1 MRVAFVTHQLPDG
14 REDHGPGL
22 LRGRYA
28 GGAEMSTEEL
38 LAQAPDDFEVTVFR
52 PEFGMPDAGQF
63 DRVVVG
69 ATERLSDDD
78 MAYLASCKPVVWVR
92 SPQTRNAARL
102 LSAASVLVMPSPEM
116 VAWHEWVGRDM
127 LVCPAP
133 MDTSLIPRGVQK
145 EKFAL
150 WAGRDHPLK
159 GKWDAVAWA
168 MEADLKI
175 VTLTNQPR
183 EVVLEHMGRA
193 SVFVHLPH
201 NHDPCPRTVIE
212 AEIAGCEIVVNENV
226 GRVPVRGADEV
237 AEYVEGAA
245 GRFWEWVR
253 AS

>member
-1 MRVAFVTHQLPDG
+1 MRIAFVTHQLPDG
-14 REDHGPGL
+14 RENHGPGL
-22 LRGRYA
+22 LQGKYA

-38 LAQAPDDFEVTVFR
+38 LAQAPDDFDVTVFR
-52 PEFGMPDAGQF
+52 PESGMPDAEQF
-63 DRVVVG
+63 DRVIVG

-78 MAYLASCKPVVWVR
+78 MAYLASWQPVVWVR
-92 SPQTRNAARL
+92 SPQTRKAARL
-102 LSAASVLVMPSPEM
+102 LSQASVLVMPSPEM
-116 VAWHEWVGRDM
+116 VVWHEWVNREI

-133 MDTSLIPRGVQK
+133 MDTSVIAGGVEK
-145 EKFAL
+145 EQFAL
-150 WAGRDHPLK
+150 WAGGDHPLK

-168 MEADLKI
+168 MDSDLKI

-212 AEIAGCEIVVNENV
+212 AEIAGCDIVVNENV
-226 GRVPVRGADEV
+226 GRVPVRGADAV

-245 GRFWEWVR
+245 ERFWGWVR
-253 AS
+253 DC

>member
-14 REDHGPGL
+14 RNDHGPGL
-22 LRGRYA
+22 LQGRYA

-38 LAQAPDDFEVTVFR
+38 LAQAPEDFEVTVFR
-52 PEFGMPDAGQF
+52 PELGVPDARQF
-63 DRVVVG
+63 DQVVVG

-78 MAYLASCKPVVWVR
+78 MAYLASWQPVMWVR
-92 SPQTRNAARL
+92 SPQPRRAAQL

-116 VAWHEWVGRDM
+116 VAWHEWVGRDIR
-127 LVCPAP
+127 VCPAP
-133 MDTSLIPRGVQK
+133 MDTSLIPRGVKK
-145 EKFAL
+145 EGFAL

-159 GKWDAVAWA
+159 GKWDAIAWA
-168 MEADLKI
+168 MESGMRI

-183 EVVLEHMGRA
+183 EMVLEHMGRA

-212 AEIAGCEIVVNENV
+212 AEIAGCDIVVNDNV

-237 AEYVEGAA
+237 AAYVEGAA
-245 GRFWEWVR
+245 ERFWEWVR